1 MSKKRQK
8 EIIKLLEAT
17 LHDESIKV
25 NGGNSE
31 IVEQLKRKLEKVKMW
46 EKKKDE

>member
-8 EIIKLLEAT
+8 EIIKLLEET
-17 LHDESIKV
+17 IQSESTKFG
-25 NGGNSE
+25 GGNSE
-31 IVEQLKRKLEKVKMW
+31 IIEQLKRKLEKVKMW

>member
-1 MSKKRQK
+1 MSKKKQK

-17 LHDESIKV
+17 LHDESLKI
-25 NGGNSE
+25 NGGNSDV
-31 IVEQLKRKLEKVKMW
+31 VESLTKRLEKVKMW